1 MSDSRGPGEGCGLPG
16 DRWSNK
22 HWASVTSY
30 NVGRNCFCHTVL
42 GCDMTN
48 GAAGGLTSGEI
59 AGD

>member
-1 MSDSRGPGEGCGLPG
+1 MRGVGPLVIGGVTNTGP
-16 DRWSNK
+16 
-22 HWASVTSY
+22 VTSY